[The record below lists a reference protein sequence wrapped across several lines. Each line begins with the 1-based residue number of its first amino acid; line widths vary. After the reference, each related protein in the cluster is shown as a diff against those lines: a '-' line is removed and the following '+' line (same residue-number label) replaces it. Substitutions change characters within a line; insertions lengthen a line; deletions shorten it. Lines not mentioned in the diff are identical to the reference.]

1 MRSDLIARLRSWY
14 RRPAAGQAEHQRAHE
29 DELMAAFGRASGG
42 QAPVERKRWFPRLAI
57 AGGLTLAT
65 VGACAL
71 PAEYPMS
78 LGHGLEIS
86 VDAEHMDEVEPEQI
100 ALYLRDELAAERV
113 EIHMSRSIEERTGPD
128 GEVDVHEEV
137 RLQLF
142 AFGGETDAEE
152 GWQELQDEF
161 PALAD
166 AEIHEVPL
174 EGTVYG
180 TLGGKLSRNLLDL
193 TIDRDGVEAAERQ
206 ILAELLAQGF
216 DPSQAR
222 VDIKRVQGDFG
233 NEEIEVRVEAKAPL
247 DH

>member
-1 MRSDLIARLRSWY
+1 
-14 RRPAAGQAEHQRAHE
+14 
-29 DELMAAFGRASGG
+29 MAAFERAPGREPAK
-42 QAPVERKRWFPRLAI
+42 QRKRWLPRIAI

-65 VGACAL
+65 AVGACAL

-86 VDAEHMDEVEPEQI
+86 VDAEHMDDVDPEAI
-100 ALYLRDELAAERV
+100 ARYLRDEFAAERV
-113 EIHMSRSIEERTGPD
+113 EIHMSRAIEERTGPD

-142 AFGGETDAEE
+142 AFGGEANVEE

-161 PALAD
+161 PALAE
-166 AEIHEVPL
+166 AEIQEVPL
-174 EGTVYG
+174 SGTVHG

-193 TIDRDGVEAAERQ
+193 TLDRDGVEAAERQ

-216 DPSQAR
+216 DPAHAR
-222 VDIKRVQGDFG
+222 IDIKHVQGDFG
-233 NEEIEVRVEAKAPL
+233 DEEIEVRVEAKAPP
-247 DH
+247 DR